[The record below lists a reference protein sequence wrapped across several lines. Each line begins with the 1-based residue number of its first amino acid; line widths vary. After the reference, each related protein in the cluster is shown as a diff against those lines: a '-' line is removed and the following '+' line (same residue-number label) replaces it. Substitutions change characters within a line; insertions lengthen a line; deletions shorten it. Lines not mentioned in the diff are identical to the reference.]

1 MATDIKNSII
11 DKAIDEATSME
22 YVHFKLKGQTPLLM
36 HNPKGSMTVTSN
48 APKRGKEI
56 PTPEEEAERG
66 TYRTEEGLLC
76 VPSSAVRNCLLNGSK
91 GLKVGSRAA
100 SPYISGAVL
109 PTGEYFTLVNEDGS
123 PIENYAI
130 DTRRVVIQKAGIMRS
145 RAKIELDWYIEGK
158 FVYRPTATIEVIYE
172 AFKDAGQTMGLLDYR
187 IEKKGPFGSF
197 TVEELEII

>member
-11 DKAIDEATSME
+11 DKAIYEATSME
-22 YVHFKLKGQTPLLM
+22 YVHFKIKGQTPLLM

-76 VPSSAVRNCLLNGSK
+76 VPSSAIRNCLLNGSK

-100 SPYISGAVL
+100 APYISGAVL

-123 PIENYAI
+123 PIENYTI
-130 DTRRVVIQKAGIMRS
+130 DTRRVVIQKQGIMRS
-145 RAKIELDWYIEGK
+145 RARIELDWYIEGK

>member
-11 DKAIDEATSME
+11 DKAIDEATSNE
-22 YVHFKLKGQTPLLM
+22 YVYFKIKGQTPLLM
-36 HNPKGSMTVTSN
+36 HNPAGSMTVSSN

-76 VPSSAVRNCLLNGSK
+76 VPSLAVRNCLLNGSK

-109 PTGEYFTLVNEDGS
+109 PTDEHFILVNEDGS
-123 PIENYAI
+123 PIENYTI
-130 DTRRVVIQKAGIMRS
+130 DSRRAVIQKQGIIRN

-187 IEKKGPFGSF
+187 IEKKGAFGSF
-197 TVEELEII
+197 TVEDLEII